1 MNKKNMVSITGNNFD
16 CEIIRYF
23 EAENNQYLLY
33 SLNEIDEVGYVKL
46 YASKILENS
55 AISIEDEQ
63 EWSFVKEVIKE
74 IVRNNRDGVDPEI
87 NDLDESNLDNVLVED
102 SRVFK
107 LQGNLVNLLMENKKV
122 ASNFVSES
130 FEEEIDNDVLMVDNE
145 EIEEPSEV
153 NYSLESEEVNE
164 EIPEVEEYEEPQVD
178 ELEEVTYNSFESE
191 ELEYDEESNELE
203 QEDIKESNLVD
214 YEVLYNEAMFKNEL
228 LESRVSAL
236 ERELETYK
244 SKIQIINDTIHS

>member
-122 ASNFVSES
+122 VSNFVSES

-178 ELEEVTYNSFESE
+178 ELEEFTYNSFESE
-191 ELEYDEESNELE
+191 ELEYDEESKELE
-203 QEDIKESNLVD
+203 QEDIKETNLVD

>member
-122 ASNFVSES
+122 VSNFVSER

-153 NYSLESEEVNE
+153 DYSLENEEVNE
-164 EIPEVEEYEEPQVD
+164 EIPELEEYEEPQVD
-178 ELEEVTYNSFESE
+178 ELEEFTYNSFESE

-203 QEDIKESNLVD
+203 QEDIKETNLVD

>member
-122 ASNFVSES
+122 VSNFVSES

-164 EIPEVEEYEEPQVD
+164 EIPEVTEYEEPQVD
-178 ELEEVTYNSFESE
+178 ELEEFTYNSFESE

>member
-122 ASNFVSES
+122 VSNFVSER

-153 NYSLESEEVNE
+153 DYSLENEEVNE
-164 EIPEVEEYEEPQVD
+164 EIPELEEYEEPQVD
-178 ELEEVTYNSFESE
+178 ELEEFTYNSFESE
-191 ELEYDEESNELE
+191 ELEYDEESNCL
-203 QEDIKESNLVD
+203 
-214 YEVLYNEAMFKNEL
+214 
-228 LESRVSAL
+228 
-236 ERELETYK
+236 
-244 SKIQIINDTIHS
+244 

>member
-87 NDLDESNLDNVLVED
+87 NDLDENNLDNVLVED

-122 ASNFVSES
+122 VSNFVSES

-178 ELEEVTYNSFESE
+178 ELEEFTYNSFESE

-203 QEDIKESNLVD
+203 QEDIKETNLVD

>member
-122 ASNFVSES
+122 VSNFVSES

-153 NYSLESEEVNE
+153 DYSLESEEVNE

-178 ELEEVTYNSFESE
+178 ELEEFTYNSFESE

-203 QEDIKESNLVD
+203 QEDIKETNLVD

>member
-87 NDLDESNLDNVLVED
+87 NDLDECNLDNVLVED

-122 ASNFVSES
+122 VSNFVSES

-153 NYSLESEEVNE
+153 DYSLENEEVNE

-178 ELEEVTYNSFESE
+178 ELEEFTYNSFESE

>member
-122 ASNFVSES
+122 VSNFVSES

-153 NYSLESEEVNE
+153 DYSLENEEVNE

-178 ELEEVTYNSFESE
+178 ELEEFTYNSFESE
-191 ELEYDEESNELE
+191 ELEYDEESKELE
-203 QEDIKESNLVD
+203 QEDIKETNLVD

>member
-122 ASNFVSES
+122 VSNFVSES

-153 NYSLESEEVNE
+153 DYSLESEEVNE

-178 ELEEVTYNSFESE
+178 ELEEFTYNSFESE
-191 ELEYDEESNELE
+191 ELEYDEESKELE
-203 QEDIKESNLVD
+203 QEDIKETNLVD

>member
-122 ASNFVSES
+122 VSNFVSES

-153 NYSLESEEVNE
+153 DYSLESEEVNE
-164 EIPEVEEYEEPQVD
+164 EIPEVEEYEEPKVD
-178 ELEEVTYNSFESE
+178 ELEEFTYNSFESE
-191 ELEYDEESNELE
+191 ELEYDEESKELE
-203 QEDIKESNLVD
+203 QEDIKETNLVD

>member
-122 ASNFVSES
+122 VSNFVSES

-178 ELEEVTYNSFESE
+178 ELEEFTYNSFESE